1 MGSWLNNFNVQS
13 QSAGASWLFVKP
25 PHLDTIGLKGKTLR
39 KKIRSRREED
49 FISANPLGPGLSVK
63 RIVQKFAP
71 QNAYRY
77 LLPLENE
84 RARSQKKRQKKGSC
98 KFLQEPEI
106 YNLNESF
113 ILETEVIIR
122 ANNNVVQNWSIQ

>member
-49 FISANPLGPGLSVK
+49 FISANPLGPGLSAN

-71 QNAYRY
+71 QNAYRH
-77 LLPLENE
+77 LLHLENE
-84 RARSQKKRQKKGSC
+84 RARSQKNRQKKAPAKNCRSLR
-98 KFLQEPEI
+98 FI
-106 YNLNESF
+106 NLKESF

-122 ANNNVVQNWSIQ
+122 ANDNVVQNWSIQ